1 VNRRPATTAFA
12 ATGIERE
19 EAVCERRSVDGRS
32 DSSNPDDDQQR
43 TMRAFEVTVLT
54 TRSGMG
60 VVVVA
65 AADRETALSTAREE
79 LANGDFTVPTE
90 QCTDDVHTEIW
101 TIRELH

>member
-1 VNRRPATTAFA
+1 MLVAGILAWRRVPF
-12 ATGIERE
+12 
-19 EAVCERRSVDGRS
+19 
-32 DSSNPDDDQQR
+32 P
-43 TMRAFEVTVLT
+43 
-54 TRSGMG
+54 

-79 LANGDFTVPTE
+79 LATGAFTVPPQ